1 MTFEFDSSD
10 RFIMTA
16 AVTSDGKHLAAVTMG
31 QEDGSYR
38 SSIVFYKLTSET
50 PTATCTLEGG
60 AVYDIG
66 HVGSRLCAVS
76 EDAAALSEQRRK
88 ETASY
93 SFGGSTCAGAA

>member
-1 MTFEFDSSD
+1 MLAATVNKSGYKAAVEVYDAKGSMTFEFDSSD

-50 PTATCTLEGG
+50 TPAT
-60 AVYDIG
+60 
-66 HVGSRLCAVS
+66 
-76 EDAAALSEQRRK
+76 
-88 ETASY
+88 
-93 SFGGSTCAGAA
+93 

>member
-10 RFIMTA
+10 RFVMTA

-50 PTATCTLEGG
+50 PAATCTLEGG
-60 AVYDIG
+60 AVYDTAM
-66 HVGSRLCAVS
+66 S
-76 EDAAALSEQRRK
+76 AAACAPCRR
-88 ETASY
+88 TLRT
-93 SFGGSTCAGAA
+93 F